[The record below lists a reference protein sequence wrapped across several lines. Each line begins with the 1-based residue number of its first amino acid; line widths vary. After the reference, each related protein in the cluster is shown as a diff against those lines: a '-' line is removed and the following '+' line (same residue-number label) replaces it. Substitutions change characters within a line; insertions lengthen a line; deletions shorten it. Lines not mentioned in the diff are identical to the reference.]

1 MCCNYGSFS
10 FIPSIRSKS
19 SDTLSSSLS
28 FQPRPGPTF
37 SFRPLKSTFIDN
49 VSLSPD
55 RPVSFYD
62 LLGISETGTQLEIKQ
77 AYKQQARKYHP
88 DVSPPDKVQEYTERF
103 IRVQEAYETLSDPRR
118 RALYDSDMAEGLHP
132 AFSARGRNKLDEQ
145 MEEKSHWN
153 SRWQSQLSELKRRSI
168 YKNSSDNISWGER
181 MRRQRNSSSS

>member
-118 RALYDSDMAEGLHP
+118 RALYDSDMAKGLHL
-132 AFSARGRNKLDEQ
+132 AFSARGRNKLDELLAVIQ
-145 MEEKSHWN
+145 LSPTGPTRLMESGP
-153 SRWQSQLSELKRRSI
+153 SITFSGLSELVDFDFI
-168 YKNSSDNISWGER
+168 
-181 MRRQRNSSSS
+181 